1 MKHIKYLT
9 FLALSILGIAVLSGK
24 AYAATDDEVTTL
36 YNKGVAT
43 QKIDSSQYSLSD
55 FKEFV
60 QEAETNL
67 GVQSGNSK
75 ISVES
80 FLELDNYGAM
90 PDGSSP
96 YSKSSTSS
104 NIYRAPMLR
113 ASSSRKTTFTNKI
126 QKGDILIIGGT
137 FGHAAI
143 ATTNKYVLEMPG
155 GGNIVNWLWTQLKDN
170 NSQKTKTHWIDYWSK
185 KAGKNKIQIWRPKDK
200 AMREKV
206 ANYAD
211 YRFWSS
217 THSLTKNRHI
227 NYQIIQGTSGFN
239 PNYCSR
245 MVWQAFY
252 HGSGNKNVIQTSTAG
267 LTYIFPGALVNT
279 FTSKYRPY
287 KVGTY

>member
-96 YSKSSTSS
+96 Y
-104 NIYRAPMLR
+104 
-113 ASSSRKTTFTNKI
+113 
-126 QKGDILIIGGT
+126 
-137 FGHAAI
+137 
-143 ATTNKYVLEMPG
+143 
-155 GGNIVNWLWTQLKDN
+155 
-170 NSQKTKTHWIDYWSK
+170 
-185 KAGKNKIQIWRPKDK
+185 
-200 AMREKV
+200 
-206 ANYAD
+206 
-211 YRFWSS
+211 
-217 THSLTKNRHI
+217 
-227 NYQIIQGTSGFN
+227 
-239 PNYCSR
+239 
-245 MVWQAFY
+245 
-252 HGSGNKNVIQTSTAG
+252 
-267 LTYIFPGALVNT
+267 
-279 FTSKYRPY
+279 
-287 KVGTY
+287 

>member
-126 QKGDILIIGGT
+126 Q
-137 FGHAAI
+137 
-143 ATTNKYVLEMPG
+143 
-155 GGNIVNWLWTQLKDN
+155 
-170 NSQKTKTHWIDYWSK
+170 
-185 KAGKNKIQIWRPKDK
+185 IWRPKDK

-245 MVWQAFY
+245 WC
-252 HGSGNKNVIQTSTAG
+252 GNLSTMG
-267 LTYIFPGALVNT
+267 LATKMLSKLPQLV
-279 FTSKYRPY
+279 
-287 KVGTY
+287 